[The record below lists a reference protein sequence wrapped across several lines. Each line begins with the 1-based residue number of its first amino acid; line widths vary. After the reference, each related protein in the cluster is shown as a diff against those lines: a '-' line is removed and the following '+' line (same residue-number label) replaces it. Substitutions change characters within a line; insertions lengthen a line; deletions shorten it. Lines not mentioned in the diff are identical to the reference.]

1 MPVRLL
7 LDSMPT
13 PDLFD
18 LTDRVAVVAG
28 GAGRIGPAVCR
39 ALDDYG
45 ARVVVAD
52 VDREAGEA
60 LADDL
65 DTGEFVHCDVTDESS
80 VDSLFERVL
89 DAHGRLDVQ
98 VNAAY
103 PRDDSYGTP
112 FEERSLD
119 SWRANVSAQLDSY
132 AWLCRR
138 AADVMAEQGS
148 GSIVNFG
155 STYGVQAPDFSIYRE
170 ADMPPSPAH
179 YSAAK
184 GGILNL
190 TRYLAS
196 YLGRDGVR
204 VNAVS
209 PGGVFDD
216 QDPAFVEAYESNTP
230 LGRMAEPEDLRGA
243 VVYLAS
249 DAAAYVTGHNL
260 VVDGGWTIQ

>member
-1 MPVRLL
+1 MR
-7 LDSMPT
+7 T

-18 LTDRVAVVAG
+18 LTDRVVVVAG

-39 ALDDYG
+39 ALGSYG

-52 VDREAGEA
+52 VDRETGEP
-60 LADDL
+60 LAADL
-65 DTGEFVHCDVTDESS
+65 DGGEFVRCDVTDEES
-80 VDSLFERVL
+80 VDDLFEHVV

-103 PRDDSYGTP
+103 PRDDTYGTA

-119 SWRANVSAQLDSY
+119 SWRANVAAQLDST

-138 AADVMAEQGS
+138 AADVMTEQGR

-155 STYGVQAPDFSIYRE
+155 STYGIQAPDFSVYRE
-170 ADMPPSPAH
+170 ADMAPSPAH
-179 YSAAK
+179 YSASK
-184 GGILNL
+184 GGVLNL

-196 YLGRDGVR
+196 YLGERGIR

-230 LGRMAEPEDLRGA
+230 LGRMAEPGDIAGA
-243 VVYLAS
+243 VVYLAG

>member
-1 MPVRLL
+1 MPN
-7 LDSMPT
+7 

-39 ALDDYG
+39 ALDAHG

-60 LADDL
+60 LATDL
-65 DTGEFVHCDVTDESS
+65 ETGAFVSCDVTDEDS
-80 VDSLFERVL
+80 VDGLFEHVL

-103 PRDDSYGTP
+103 PRDDSYGTA

-119 SWRANVSAQLDSY
+119 AWRANVAAQLDST
-132 AWLCRR
+132 ALLCRR
-138 AADVMAEQGS
+138 AVDVMVEQGS

-155 STYGVQAPDFSIYRE
+155 STYGVQAPDFSVYRE

-179 YSAAK
+179 YSASK

-196 YLGRDGVR
+196 YLGDRGVR

-230 LGRMAEPEDLRGA
+230 LGRMAEPEDVAGA
-243 VVYLAS
+243 VVYLAG